1 MYKAVVFDLDGTL
14 LDTTSGVIYAVELT
28 IQQLGL
34 PRPADDVLKTFV
46 GPPMQLSFEKQ
57 FGMEKER
64 ALECAN
70 LFRANYRDHSLL
82 IAELYPGVMEVLAYL
97 KNKGYK
103 IALATNKS
111 HDNAM
116 AILKHFGVADYCDFM
131 MGSDL
136 AGKLKKADIIEKSLE
151 AIDVDAKDAVYV
163 GDSIFDY
170 EGAQKVGMD
179 FIGVTYGFGFREGES
194 YDFPTYHALEAITT
208 ILT

>member
-28 IQQLGL
+28 IKQLGL
-34 PRPADDVLKTFV
+34 PRPADEVLKTFV
-46 GPPMQLSFEKQ
+46 GPPMQLSFEKH

-82 IAELYPGVMEVLAYL
+82 IAELYPGAMEVLAYL
-97 KNKGYK
+97 KDKGYK

-116 AILKHFGVADYCDFM
+116 AILKHFGVAEFCDFM

-136 AGKLKKADIIEKSLE
+136 AGKLKKADIIQKALD
-151 AIDVDAKDAVYV
+151 AIGVDAEDAVYV

-194 YDFPTYHALEAITT
+194 YDFPTYDKLDAIE
-208 ILT
+208 IVL

>member
-28 IQQLGL
+28 IKQLGL

-46 GPPMQLSFEKQ
+46 GPPMQLSFEKH

-82 IAELYPGVMEVLAYL
+82 IAELYPGVMEVLGCL

-103 IALATNKS
+103 LALATNKS

-151 AIDVDAKDAVYV
+151 AIGVEAKDAVYV

-194 YDFPTYHALEAITT
+194 YDFATYDAFEK
-208 ILT
+208 ILTML

>member
-14 LDTTSGVIYAVELT
+14 LDTTRGVIYAVELT
-28 IQQLGL
+28 IKQLGL
-34 PRPADDVLKTFV
+34 PRPADEVLKTFV
-46 GPPMQLSFEKQ
+46 GPPMQLSFEKH

-82 IAELYPGVMEVLAYL
+82 IAELYPGVMEVLTYL

-116 AILKHFGVADYCDFM
+116 AILKHFGVAEFCDFM

-136 AGKLKKADIIEKSLE
+136 AGKLKKADIIQKALDTMG
-151 AIDVDAKDAVYV
+151 IDAKDAVYV

-194 YDFPTYHALEAITT
+194 YDFSTYDALRKITG
-208 ILT
+208 IF